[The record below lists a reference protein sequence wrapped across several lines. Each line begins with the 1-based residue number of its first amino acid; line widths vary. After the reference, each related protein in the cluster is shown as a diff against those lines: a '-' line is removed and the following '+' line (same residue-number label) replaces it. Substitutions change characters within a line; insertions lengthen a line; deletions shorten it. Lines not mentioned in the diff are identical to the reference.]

1 MRTRC
6 TLVSLCAGLALG
18 VALPAFAA
26 DTAAPATTPLKHLGV
41 ATCATSVCH
50 GKIAPQTGRDVQ
62 LNEYRIW
69 LQQDRHSQAYRA
81 LDKPLARSMAAKLG
95 IPNASAA
102 KVCLDCHAD
111 NVPAAARGPSFQ
123 LVDGIQ
129 CEACH
134 GGAERWIETHSQQN
148 ATHPANLARG
158 MYPTDQPG
166 ARAQLC
172 LSCHLGTAGKYV
184 THAMIGAGHPRLRFE
199 LDTFSE
205 NQPKHFTV
213 DADYIERKGKVD
225 EANLWLAGQIGAARD
240 YLTLLQ
246 SPLYARPGLFPEL
259 AFYDCFG
266 CHHSID
272 KLRWSADRAGPGIGP
287 GTLRLQK
294 QHALTVQAAAE
305 AIGDAAAATALGQ
318 QVTALTRA
326 GQTDAAA
333 MRADAN
339 RLSAQLQSVEAWTRR
354 AFSRADLT
362 AIRRTLLKY
371 AADDRASDFLAAEQV
386 ELGVESLSYAL
397 GDHDRHTVDIDAL
410 YNAVKTN
417 ATFDPTQFAAVARTV
432 SGHF

>member
-1 MRTRC
+1 MRRSC
-6 TLVSLCAGLALG
+6 TLASWYAAIAPFTALA
-18 VALPAFAA
+18 ALAA
-26 DTAAPATTPLKHLGV
+26 ETAAPTTIPLKHLGV

-81 LDKPLARSMAAKLG
+81 LDKPLAKSMAVKLG
-95 IPNASAA
+95 IANASTA

-134 GGAERWIETHSQQN
+134 GGAERWIETHSQQT
-148 ATHPANLARG
+148 ATHAANLARG

-172 LSCHLGTAGKYV
+172 LSCHLGTANTYV
-184 THAMIGAGHPRLRFE
+184 THALIGAGHPRLRFE

-225 EANLWLAGQIGAARD
+225 EGNLWLAGQIGAALG
-240 YLTLLQ
+240 YLSLLE
-246 SPLYARPGLFPEL
+246 SPLFTRPGLFPEL

-272 KLRWSADRAGPGIGP
+272 KPRWSAERAGPGIGP

-294 QHALTVQAAAE
+294 QHALIIQAVADAV
-305 AIGDAAAATALGQ
+305 GDRAAATALGE
-318 QVTALTRA
+318 QVAALTRA

-333 MRADAN
+333 MRADAS
-339 RLSAQLQSVEAWTRR
+339 RLTAQLQSAQAWTRR
-354 AFSRADLT
+354 SFSRAELT
-362 AIRRTLLKY
+362 AIRKTLLAY
-371 AADDRASDFLAAEQV
+371 AANDRASDFLAAEQV

-397 GDHDRHTVDIDAL
+397 GDHDRHNADIDAL
-410 YNAVKTN
+410 YNSVKTN
-417 ATFDPTQFAAVARTV
+417 STFDPTQFAAAARTI
-432 SGHF
+432 SGRF

>member
-1 MRTRC
+1 MRTS
-6 TLVSLCAGLALG
+6 TLVSLCAGFFG
-18 VALPAFAA
+18 WIVQPAFAA
-26 DTAAPATTPLKHLGV
+26 ETPALATTTPLKHLGV

-81 LDKPLARSMAAKLG
+81 LDKPLAKSMAAKLG
-95 IPNASAA
+95 IANASTA
-102 KVCLDCHAD
+102 KMCLDCHAD
-111 NVPAAARGPSFQ
+111 NVPAAARGASFQ

-134 GGAERWIETHSQQN
+134 GAAERWVETHSQQN
-148 ATHPANLARG
+148 ATHAANLARG
-158 MYPTDQPG
+158 MYPTDRPA

-225 EANLWLAGQIGAARD
+225 EGMLWLAGQIGAARAS
-240 YLTLLQ
+240 LSLIQ
-246 SPLYARPGLFPEL
+246 SPLFAHPGLYPEL

-272 KLRWSADRAGPGIGP
+272 KLRWSPERAGPGIGP

-294 QHALTVQAAAE
+294 QHALIVQAVGE
-305 AIGDAAAATALGQ
+305 ALGDSSTATAIAQ
-318 QVTALTRA
+318 QAAALTRA

-333 MRADAN
+333 VREAAG
-339 RLSAQLQSVEAWTRR
+339 RLATQLQSTDAWTRR
-354 AFSRADLT
+354 TFSRAELT
-362 AIRRTLLKY
+362 AIRKTLLKY
-371 AADDRASDFLAAEQV
+371 AAEDRASDFLAAEQV

-397 GDHDRHTVDIDAL
+397 GDHDRHNADIDSL

-417 ATFDPTQFAAVARTV
+417 AAFDPSQFAAVARGL